1 MHIDEFREYCLGK
14 KGTTEA
20 FPFDSSTLAFKV
32 KGKIFALC
40 NVDEFESFNLKCE
53 PEYAVEL
60 RENYPDLIVPGY
72 HMNKKH
78 WNTVKSS
85 GPDINLQ
92 KKLIDLSYDLVVAS
106 LPKKLQVELM

>member
-14 KGTTEA
+14 KGTAEE
-20 FPFDSSTLAFKV
+20 FPFDSATLAFKV

-40 NVDEFESFNLKCE
+40 NVDEFDSFNLKCE

-60 RENYPDLIVPGY
+60 REDHPDLILPGY

-85 GPDINLQ
+85 GLDVELQ
-92 KKLIDLSYDLVVAS
+92 KKLIDMSYDLVVAS
-106 LPKKLQVELM
+106 LPKKLQAELM